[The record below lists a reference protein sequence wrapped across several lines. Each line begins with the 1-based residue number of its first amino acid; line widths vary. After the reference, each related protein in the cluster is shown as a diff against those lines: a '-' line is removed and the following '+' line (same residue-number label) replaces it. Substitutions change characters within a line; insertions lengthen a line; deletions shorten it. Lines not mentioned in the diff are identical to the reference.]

1 METRSIT
8 KTKAN
13 ECVPLL
19 QIPNELL
26 EWVWNHLENTGNQ
39 HSLRLTCKVARHLTA
54 PWIRSLRHELVS
66 KDRGSL
72 QRVLD
77 RRFPQDATLLNL
89 YLNYVGLGRRARLHH
104 VILLTTA
111 MEGLKTLVFTGN
123 VVSRKPHATCMQNTG
138 DSRHATAFLTLQVLS
153 VGDMHCIVGV
163 CPLLKVLELG
173 QVKAAGRIFEPLAA
187 LGELEEL
194 RVKGMRARADD
205 DTVPQSLAGLTQLL
219 KLSIFGPAEEEDD
232 VYQMLTIDR
241 VLGSLAGLQSLRS
254 LSINLLA
261 HRDTPEGL
269 RILRHM
275 QHLTRLDYSG
285 FRSLQVAEIAEVT
298 QLISLTL
305 GDSDL
310 PSDAVPILAALP
322 NLTELHAMHL
332 DADADFSGLQCNW
345 RRLCL
350 DPNLTT
356 SRELLMLPLSGVR
369 EIVCDSFDFVLGSI
383 TAAEIKRA
391 AHLLAPRWVA
401 TSPELFLGWQEAGR
415 EAPPPST
422 SWRPWSP
429 CRRTSSR

>member
-1 METRSIT
+1 M
-8 KTKAN
+8 
-13 ECVPLL
+13 
-19 QIPNELL
+19 
-26 EWVWNHLENTGNQ
+26 
-39 HSLRLTCKVARHLTA
+39 
-54 PWIRSLRHELVS
+54 
-66 KDRGSL
+66 
-72 QRVLD
+72 
-77 RRFPQDATLLNL
+77 LN
-89 YLNYVGLGRRARLHH
+89 
-104 VILLTTA
+104 I
-111 MEGLKTLVFTGN
+111 
-123 VVSRKPHATCMQNTG
+123 
-138 DSRHATAFLTLQVLS
+138 
-153 VGDMHCIVGV
+153 GDMQCIVDA

-205 DTVPQSLAGLTQLL
+205 EEVPQSLAGLTQLL
-219 KLSIFGPAEEEDD
+219 KLSIFGPAEEEEEEEEEDD

-350 DPNLTT
+350 DPTWTT

-401 TSPELFLGWQEAGR
+401 TSPELFLGWREAGR
-415 EAPPPST
+415 REDDPAPAPPPST